1 MTEEDEE
8 FERIERESAIRRNA
22 IPNQGVNMI
31 VNKEA
36 AMENLVRVCEESLG
50 LIRQLIESQEMAYTA
65 GYEDGMEAQKAVQ
78 AAIIRNP
85 QDDI

>member
-1 MTEEDEE
+1 
-8 FERIERESAIRRNA
+8 
-22 IPNQGVNMI
+22 MI

-36 AMENLVRVCEESLG
+36 ALENLLSVCEESLG